1 MLDGRLV
8 SFGRATCSEAGV
20 PLTWNFLEKRACKT
34 NPVVSFNLVNTVNFN
49 AAPTLP
55 SVCPYLV
62 KSVAY
67 RFTVDLFVC
76 LVNIEDL
83 LFKKCLRMRL
93 SVDLLQLTSFIFR
106 LIILLGVSLS
116 SGLRVSLSTEAPVG
130 LTEAGG
136 VPVAIYCN
144 PVRSVSRRTMHESLN
159 ISQALNEEDLE
170 QLIEENLEH
179 LCPSDVIL
187 TRQSDLESCLVKLLK
202 ANNKIFE
209 ANIRRTL

>member
-1 MLDGRLV
+1 MSSGDNTVNARRTPRV
-8 SFGRATCSEAGV
+8 FRQSYVFGGWRPSK
-20 PLTWNFLEKRACKT
+20 WNFLEKRACKT

-93 SVDLLQLTSFIFR
+93 SVDLL
-106 LIILLGVSLS
+106 
-116 SGLRVSLSTEAPVG
+116 
-130 LTEAGG
+130 
-136 VPVAIYCN
+136 
-144 PVRSVSRRTMHESLN
+144 
-159 ISQALNEEDLE
+159 
-170 QLIEENLEH
+170 
-179 LCPSDVIL
+179 
-187 TRQSDLESCLVKLLK
+187 
-202 ANNKIFE
+202 
-209 ANIRRTL
+209 